1 MPGGEGTVPPVPNDV
16 VVGVDLG
23 GTKLL
28 AGAVDRDYHV
38 HHRTRRTV
46 VGIDQGEL
54 LDRCVAAVEET
65 REAAPG
71 EVRGV
76 GFGIPCLIDQ
86 RTGVAV
92 VAVNLSLAGVRFRDV
107 MAERLG
113 LPVWVDNDANL
124 AALAEHRHG
133 AARGTTE
140 AVVLT
145 IGTGIGGGLILRGE
159 VYRGA
164 TGAGAELGHMV
175 VDEDGPRC
183 QGNCPNRGCL
193 EAVASGT
200 AIGRE
205 GLLAAEEE
213 PESEL
218 GRALVGEQRITG
230 ALVTTLAL
238 GGDEVSRMVLGH
250 VGRQLGVGLSSISN
264 IFNPEVIVIGGGAMA
279 AGDLLLEPAREEL
292 RARGLPPNRDQ
303 VNVVPA
309 KFGPEAGMLGAAVM
323 ALDELEQ
330 TAEAA

>member
-1 MPGGEGTVPPVPNDV
+1 MARREPPPRLRKVI
-16 VVGVDLG
+16 GVDLG

-28 AGAVDRDYHV
+28 GGVVDEHLEV
-38 HHRTRRTV
+38 HARTLR
-46 VGIDQGEL
+46 
-54 LDRCVAAVEET
+54 
-65 REAAPG
+65 
-71 EVRGV
+71 EVRGMKQKQVVDTAVEAVQELQDSIPDVDAV

-86 RTGVAV
+86 STGVAV
-92 VAVNLSLAGVRFRDV
+92 IAVNLDIENLRFRDV
-107 MAERLG
+107 MEERLG
-113 LPVWVDNDANL
+113 LPVFMDNDGNVTTLVEA
-124 AALAEHRHG
+124 RFG
-133 AARGTTE
+133 AGNGASD
-140 AVVLT
+140 VVGLT
-145 IGTGIGGGLILRGE
+145 IGTGIGGGLVLNGRL
-159 VYRGA
+159 YRGHW
-164 TGAGAELGHMV
+164 GAGAELGHMV

-205 GLLAAEEE
+205 GVIAAEEE

-218 GRALVGEQRITG
+218 GQALAGDQKITG

-250 VGRQLGVGLSSISN
+250 VGRQLGVGLSSIAN
-264 IFNPEVIVIGGGAMA
+264 IFNPEVVVVGGGAMA

-303 VNVVPA
+303 VRVVPA

-323 ALDELEQ
+323 AFDELDQ
-330 TAEAA
+330 SDQ